1 MKKNYKKI
9 VIPVIAVGAVG
20 AVAIGSRFLLKGNE
34 KDIKVG
40 EITSNAIDSMNSA
53 ICSAINSLR
62 EYERGS
68 GDGSNV
74 AVNNGSLDMSVG
86 QWLSKE
92 EFSAA
97 TGLTGDKLDEYFGY
111 YMAGKDGGDNPED
124 ALNVL
129 MQIAIENED
138 IVTPSSSDNS
148 GNSSAEVADNSKP
161 GSTGNNNSGGNGN
174 SGNSNGGS
182 SSSSNVENDSQNQN
196 DNVYIPSDEDRAAME
211 AMQDNFITG
220 GGQSDSLTDE
230 QREAEEAAMEGLQ
243 GY

>member
-53 ICSAINSLR
+53 ICSAINSLCD
-62 EYERGS
+62 YERGS

-74 AVNNGSLDMSVG
+74 AVNNGSLNADDSFGWM
-86 QWLSKE
+86 SKE
-92 EFSAA
+92 EFAAA
-97 TGLTGDKLDEYFGY
+97 TNLTGEKLDEYYSY
-111 YMAGKDGGDNPED
+111 YIEGKDGGDTPVQAYD
-124 ALNVL
+124 AIVNIIVDNGDAVL
-129 MQIAIENED
+129 PTE
-138 IVTPSSSDNS
+138 VTSDSTSNTD
-148 GNSSAEVADNSKP
+148 VADNTKP
-161 GSTGNNNSGGNGN
+161 GNTGNNNSGGNGN

-196 DNVYIPSDEDRAAME
+196 DNVMTPE
-211 AMQDNFITG
+211 
-220 GGQSDSLTDE
+220 
-230 QREAEEAAMEGLQ
+230 EAEAALNAMNGGSLDDLGYTPLTEEQQQAEEEAWANMN

>member
-20 AVAIGSRFLLKGNE
+20 AVAIGSRFLLNGNE

-53 ICSAINSLR
+53 ICGALNKVHD
-62 EYERGS
+62 YEK
-68 GDGSNV
+68 
-74 AVNNGSLDMSVG
+74 SLDDL
-86 QWLSKE
+86 WLSKE
-92 EFSAA
+92 EFGAA
-97 TGLTGDKLDEYFGY
+97 TGLTGEKLDEYFGY

-148 GNSSAEVADNSKP
+148 GNNSAEVADNSKP

-174 SGNSNGGS
+174 SGNGNSNGSS

-196 DNVYIPSDEDRAAME
+196 GDTPVRSAEEAAAMLNQ
-211 AMQDNFITG
+211 AGDNFITG
-220 GGQSDSLTDE
+220 NECDPLTDE
-230 QREAEEAAMEGLQ
+230 QRAAEEAAMEGLQ